1 MVDGGGVV
9 WLLEEGW
16 CGCWRRGGV
25 VDGGGV
31 VWLMEEGWCGCWRR
45 GGVVDGRGVVWLM
58 EGWFLREFGGERFQK
73 CD

>member
-1 MVDGGGVV
+1 M
-9 WLLEEGW
+9 
-16 CGCWRRGGV
+16 

-31 VWLMEEGWCGCWRR
+31 VWLMEEGWCGCWKR